1 MFACRSSGERSPIW
15 LQPLNPANDPP
26 PTAQSPS
33 TQTQKP
39 RIETAPSVPGP
50 TVNSTV
56 QRDTE
61 ELNTAAVA
69 RRDLADTEEFPGT
82 LGFGDPEPLHPN
94 ASGVVACPMDVLDAG
109 IDSAHR
115 ATPSATVRRQATE
128 RGSRVS

>member
-39 RIETAPSVPGP
+39 RIETTPSVPGP

-56 QRDTE
+56 QRYAE

-94 ASGVVACPMDVLDAG
+94 ASGVVAGRLPDGCARRR
-109 IDSAHR
+109 HR
-115 ATPSATVRRQATE
+115 QRTSGNTIGYCSSPGNGE
-128 RGSRVS
+128 G